1 MLPRPRSVLDDPT
14 LFENRLPVPHGH
26 GNNSARYH
34 KRSVREGFE
43 KQKRLEEIEAALR
56 ERKMI
61 EAIAWEIDNFPDHF
75 RDVTSVRDLLDVKA
89 PSIEVVD

>member
-56 ERKMI
+56 ERKMR
-61 EAIAWEIDNFPDHF
+61 PSHGKLT
-75 RDVTSVRDLLDVKA
+75 TSRTTFETSRPYA
-89 PSIEVVD
+89 TS